1 MKIRVSKVKEDKGE
15 LRGLLLSFLLL
26 LAAVAAFGTGSL
38 GFLNRTGERSQETL
52 RKAIARGC
60 VQCYAIEGRYPPSV
74 EYLEENYGSRSTMIN
89 TMCFMTDLLP
99 ISCRR
104 SL

>member
-26 LAAVAAFGTGSL
+26 LAAVVAFGTGSL

-60 VQCYAIEGRYPPSV
+60 VQSVSYTHLPQKRALALQGQAKESPPRQLH
-74 EYLEENYGSRSTMIN
+74 Y
-89 TMCFMTDLLP
+89 
-99 ISCRR
+99 
-104 SL
+104 

>member
-60 VQCYAIEGRYPPSV
+60 VQCYAIEGSIT
-74 EYLEENYGSRSTMIN
+74 ERSTRP
-89 TMCFMTDLLP
+89 TDTASTATIVGSNLAIILSMAVSA
-99 ISCRR
+99 IS
-104 SL
+104 S